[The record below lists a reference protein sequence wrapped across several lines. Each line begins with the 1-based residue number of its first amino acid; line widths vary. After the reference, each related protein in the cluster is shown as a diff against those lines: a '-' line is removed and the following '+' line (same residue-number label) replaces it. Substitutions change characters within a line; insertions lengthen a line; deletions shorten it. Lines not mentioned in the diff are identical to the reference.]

1 MYQTVIDYFNL
12 ASMANNP
19 NPPRSIYFNATRTS
33 ITEGYEPVDGWIL
46 QKLDAERSVVI
57 SILAMPGRNLK
68 PHIFDTLDSVYHEFE
83 KRKLPVGFLVTK

>member
-1 MYQTVIDYFNL
+1 M
-12 ASMANNP
+12 
-19 NPPRSIYFNATRTS
+19 
-33 ITEGYEPVDGWIL
+33 DGWIL